1 VKMLCLIP
9 AYDAQEMVGD
19 VVKKALKYLPEV
31 LVVDDGSS
39 DNTAGEA
46 GGAGARVI
54 SHQRN
59 LGKGAALKTGFKYAI
74 EHGYDAVLTMDA
86 DGQHDPD
93 EIPKL
98 IAAMTSDAGIVVG
111 ARLSEKDKIPSARYR
126 ANMVGVKCISWR
138 ARNPLMDS
146 QSGFR
151 IYNAELLREM
161 TVKSSGFEAESEM
174 LMRAGIMGYKIISVP
189 VRTIYS
195 EEALKRSHFRTVPDT
210 YHICIMF
217 LRSFFW

>member
-1 VKMLCLIP
+1 VKVLGLIP
-9 AYDAQEMVGD
+9 AYDAQGMVEG

-46 GGAGARVI
+46 GEAGAKVI
-54 SHQRN
+54 SHPRN
-59 LGKGAALKTGFKYAI
+59 LGKGAALKTGFRYAL
-74 EHGYDAVLTMDA
+74 EKGYDAVLTMDA

-93 EIPKL
+93 EVPKL
-98 IAAMTSDAGIVVG
+98 LAAVSPDAGIVIG
-111 ARLSEKDKIPSARYR
+111 ARLTEKEKIPPARYR

-138 ARNPLMDS
+138 ARNALLDS

-151 IYNAELLREM
+151 IYKAKLLREM
-161 TVKSSGFEAESEM
+161 KVKSSGFEAESEM

-195 EEALKRSHFRTVPDT
+195 EEALRRSHYRTVPDT

-217 LRSFFW
+217 LKSFFW

>member
-1 VKMLCLIP
+1 VKVLGLIP
-9 AYDAQEMVGD
+9 AYDAKGMVGG
-19 VVKKALKYLPEV
+19 VVEKALKYLPEV

-46 GGAGARVI
+46 SEAGAKVI
-54 SHQRN
+54 SHPRN
-59 LGKGAALKTGFKYAI
+59 LGKGAALKTGFRYAL
-74 EHGYDAVLTMDA
+74 EKGYDAVLTMDA

-98 IAAMTSDAGIVVG
+98 LSAASSDAGIVVG
-111 ARLSEKDKIPSARYR
+111 ARLTEKDKIPPARYR

-138 ARNPLMDS
+138 ARNPLLDS

-151 IYNAELLREM
+151 IYKAELLREM
-161 TVKSSGFEAESEM
+161 KVKSSGFEAESEM

-195 EEALKRSHFRTVPDT
+195 EEALRRSHFRAVPDT
-210 YHICIMF
+210 YHICITF

>member
-1 VKMLCLIP
+1 VKVLGLIP
-9 AYDAQEMVGD
+9 AYDAQGMVGG
-19 VVKKALKYLPEV
+19 VVEKALKYLPEV

-46 GGAGARVI
+46 GGAGARII
-54 SHQRN
+54 SHPRN
-59 LGKGAALKTGFKYAI
+59 MGKGAALKTGFKYAL
-74 EHGYDAVLTMDA
+74 EKEYDAVLTMDA

-98 IAAMTSDAGIVVG
+98 LSAASSDAGIVVG
-111 ARLSEKDKIPSARYR
+111 ARLSERDKIPPARYR

-151 IYNAELLREM
+151 IYSAELLREM

-174 LMRAGIMGYKIISVP
+174 LMRAGIMGYRIISVP

-217 LRSFFW
+217 LKSFFW

>member
-1 VKMLCLIP
+1 MKVLGLIP
-9 AYDAQEMVGD
+9 AYDAEGMVGG
-19 VVKKALKYLPEV
+19 VVEKALKYLPEV

-46 GGAGARVI
+46 SGAGAKII
-54 SHQRN
+54 SHPRN
-59 LGKGAALKTGFKYAI
+59 LGKGAALKTGFKYAL
-74 EHGYDAVLTMDA
+74 EKGYDAVLTMDA

-98 IAAMTSDAGIVVG
+98 LSAVSSDAGIVVG
-111 ARLSEKDKIPSARYR
+111 ARLTEKEKIPPARYR

-138 ARNPLMDS
+138 ARNPLLDS

-151 IYNAELLREM
+151 IYKAELLREM
-161 TVKSSGFEAESEM
+161 KVKSSGFEAESEM

-195 EEALKRSHFRTVPDT
+195 EEALKRSHFRNVPDT